1 MLRFL
6 KKENIKEKINNL
18 NIILSM
24 LDNKE
29 IKYNVI
35 YNISD
40 DITITISDKT
50 TQRVTKSEIKETKKT
65 KKESE

>member
-24 LDNKE
+24 HDNKE

-50 TQRVTKSEIKETKKT
+50 TQRVTKTH
-65 KKESE
+65 

>member
-1 MLRFL
+1 MLKFL

-50 TQRVTKSEIKETKKT
+50 TQRVTKSEIKESKKT